1 MNDDQIPVVLPSFR
15 RVPPSTPT
23 SRGASHPAWERG
35 MIDVAIAA
43 AVGAALGGFF
53 AALIGESKWWAIAWA
68 VAGACVAV
76 EIHRR
81 RTRE

>member
-1 MNDDQIPVVLPSFR
+1 
-15 RVPPSTPT
+15 
-23 SRGASHPAWERG
+23 

-53 AALIGESKWWAIAWA
+53 AALIGESEWWAIAWA